1 VTGSVYIA
9 ELVPSYI
16 RGKLVFLSYVMTGG
30 GVLAGAVIDGLFSL
44 DEKFADKYGWRLVK
58 LKDEGCKIVLC

>member
-1 VTGSVYIA
+1 MTGSVYIA

-44 DEKFADKYGWRLVK
+44 DDEFADKYGWRLV
-58 LKDEGCKIVLC
+58 